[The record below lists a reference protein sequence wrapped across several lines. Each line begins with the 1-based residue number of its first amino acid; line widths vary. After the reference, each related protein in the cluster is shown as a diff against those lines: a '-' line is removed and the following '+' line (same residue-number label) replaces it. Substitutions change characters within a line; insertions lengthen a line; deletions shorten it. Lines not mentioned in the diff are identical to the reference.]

1 MTADTSFLDYHFAG
15 VGKMIGIGRK
25 QGLQRGRQAKK
36 MNVRDWAPNIDNWP
50 KSWMGVEEDLEYG
63 KKLLPYLEEFLQ
75 SLIEEGKS
83 RKTFVQYRD
92 NAWLLGGTIISQVS
106 RFDEYGI
113 EPLEKLSEAV
123 AGDGILPDHYDQLSE
138 SELNSFERMCR
149 RFEKFLAGEYGALGY
164 G

>member
-1 MTADTSFLDYHFAG
+1 MTTLN
-15 VGKMIGIGRK
+15 M
-25 QGLQRGRQAKK
+25 
-36 MNVRDWAPNIDNWP
+36 RDWAPDIDNWP
-50 KSWMGVEEDLEYG
+50 KSWMGVEEDLAYG

-75 SLIEEGKS
+75 GLIEEGKS

-113 EPLEKLSEAV
+113 EPLAKLAEAV

-138 SELNSFERMCR
+138 SELRTFERMCR